1 LSESRQVELRAP
13 YVKSKALRPGATL
26 AVVSP
31 ASTPK
36 PELVQQGMARLQG
49 LGYRTVLAEHAL
61 DRGPLYYAG
70 SLQERLQDLHAA
82 FADPAIDGILCT
94 RGGWGS
100 AELLPYLDAE
110 LIRANPKPFIGYSD
124 HTSLH
129 CWLRER
135 ANLVSFY
142 GPMCAADFGRGDR
155 VEDGIDLTSWN
166 AVLGGSEQWSLGT
179 ADGLRVLRAGVAE
192 GVFDGGCLS
201 IYAEAIGTSFAPR
214 RAPGILF
221 LEDIGV
227 KPYQWDRMLL
237 HLRYAGLLEGVQGI
251 VFGDMRQCVGPE
263 ENELLEQ
270 AILHALRDFAGP
282 IAIGLRSGHV
292 GGPNVTLPLGVRA
305 RLDLGAEPAASGNP
319 QLHFLEAAVTLGEE
333 TSNL

>member
-1 LSESRQVELRAP
+1 LSGTEDSTVRALSGESQAASAKPLLGYARP
-13 YVKSKALRPGATL
+13 KALQPGATL

-36 PELVQQGMARLQG
+36 PELVEQGRARLEE
-49 LGYRTVLAEHAL
+49 LGYRTVLGEHAL
-61 DRGPLYYAG
+61 GRGPLYYAG
-70 SLQERLQDLHAA
+70 TKEERIADLHAA
-82 FADPAIDGILCT
+82 FADPAVDGIVCT

-100 AELLPYLDAE
+100 AELLPHLDVE

-142 GPMCAADFGRGDR
+142 GPMCAADFGRANG
-155 VEDGIDLTSWN
+155 VDLASWN
-166 AVLGGSEQWSLGT
+166 HALGESATWSLGA
-179 ADGLRVLRAGVAE
+179 ADGLRVLRAGTAE

-201 IYAEAIGTSFAPR
+201 IYAEAIGTPFAPLSP
-214 RAPGILF
+214 AGILF
-221 LEDIGV
+221 LEDIGT

-251 VFGDMRQCVGPE
+251 VFGDMRQCVSAE
-263 ENELLEQ
+263 ENELLER
-270 AILHALRDFAGP
+270 AILHALGDFAGP

-292 GGPNVTLPLGVRA
+292 SAPNVTLPLGVRA
-305 RLDLGAEPAASGNP
+305 RLDLAEAENP
-319 QLHFLEAAVTLGEE
+319 RLHFLEAAVRD
-333 TSNL
+333 